1 MTISK
6 KHSPQQIDS
15 ESLVEIIPTQEM
27 PRFVLELQKLV
38 EKSKSSKSKQ
48 KSTKK
53 SVPETKDTKIV

>member
-1 MTISK
+1 MTIFK

-15 ESLVEIIPTQEM
+15 ESLVELIPTQEM

-48 KSTKK
+48 KSIKK
-53 SVPETKDTKIV
+53 SVPEIKDTRIV

>member
-48 KSTKK
+48 KTTKK